1 MGGEGSWNNIPAIE
15 FENNF
20 LVALLDENFTKK
32 NAYNPTILTYHF
44 DFYISINLFLFFYW
58 FSFSRF
64 LPPFRFCFNKKE
76 KHIRIIS
83 TTEIFQ
89 SSTFQLFMTILWQQ
103 YYIIAQC
110 MKTRHFLFKDHQ
122 NYFYAMVCMI
132 KAYINVLSDCTSSIY
147 SFNLWM

>member
-76 KHIRIIS
+76 KHITIIS

-89 SSTFQLFMTILWQQ
+89 SSTFQLFYDYSMTAILYHCSMYENNALPFQRSPKLFLCHGV
-103 YYIIAQC
+103 YDKSLHKCSIRLYI
-110 MKTRHFLFKDHQ
+110 
-122 NYFYAMVCMI
+122 
-132 KAYINVLSDCTSSIY
+132 
-147 SFNLWM
+147 FNLQF